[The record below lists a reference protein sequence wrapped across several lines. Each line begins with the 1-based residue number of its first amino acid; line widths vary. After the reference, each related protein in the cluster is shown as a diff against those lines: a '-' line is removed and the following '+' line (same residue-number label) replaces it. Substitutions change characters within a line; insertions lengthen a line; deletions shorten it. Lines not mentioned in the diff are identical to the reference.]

1 MFVDPGGYPRN
12 SAARMCK
19 IIWNFNPT
27 QSHKVAARERVAR
40 GRRSEKPIGGWLDM
54 FFLLRVPFSFL
65 VGEKLI
71 HLYGNST
78 VIHSMQHIYIDTA
91 GFYVN

>member
-1 MFVDPGGYPRN
+1 
-12 SAARMCK
+12 MCK

-40 GRRSEKPIGGWLDM
+40 GRIGDCFFFEGS
-54 FFLLRVPFSFL
+54 FFLFL
-65 VGEKLI
+65 VGEELT

-78 VIHSMQHIYIDTA
+78 AIYYSMQHIYIYTDTA
-91 GFYVN
+91 CIYIN